1 MTPKQEAFVREYLI
15 DLNATQA
22 AIRAGYSEKTANEQG
37 SRLLADVSVRSA
49 IEAAKAARS
58 ERTEIS
64 ADWVLRTLAEEKT
77 ADLADLYDEHGT
89 MKPIKDWPLAF
100 RRGVVVGVETVE
112 EFVGVGEDRKPIQ
125 IRKIKMTD
133 RTKHIELIG
142 KHVRVQAFRDN
153 VGISD
158 PNGKP
163 LQTTLDVS
171 ALSGAALAELLAAR
185 DKAASAASATDGG

>member
-15 DLNATQA
+15 DLNAA
-22 AIRAGYSEKTANEQG
+22 AAARRAGYS
-37 SRLLADVSVRSA
+37 ADVANRIGAENLSKPDIAAA
-49 IEAAKAARS
+49 IAELKAARN
-58 ERTEIS
+58 ERTEIN

-89 MKPIKDWPLAF
+89 MKPIKEWPMAF
-100 RRGVVVGVETVE
+100 RRGVVTGVETVE

-142 KHVRVQAFRDN
+142 KHVNVQAFRDN

-163 LQTTLDVS
+163 LLPTVIRLVGPDDRS
-171 ALSGAALAELLAAR
+171 NAADTA
-185 DKAASAASATDGG
+185 

>member
-58 ERTEIS
+58 ERTEIN

-77 ADLADLYDEHGT
+77 ADLADLYDEHGA

-185 DKAASAASATDGG
+185 DKAASAASATD

>member
-1 MTPKQEAFVREYLI
+1 MNEPEKGRKMTPKQEAFIREYLI
-15 DLNATQA
+15 DLNAA
-22 AIRAGYSEKTANEQG
+22 AAARRAGYS
-37 SRLLADVSVRSA
+37 ADVANRIGAENLSKPDIAAA
-49 IEAAKAARS
+49 IEELKAARN
-58 ERTEIS
+58 ERTEIN

-142 KHVRVQAFRDN
+142 KHVSVQAFRDN

-158 PNGKP
+158 QNGKP
-163 LQTTLDVS
+163 LLPTVIRLVGPDDRS
-171 ALSGAALAELLAAR
+171 N
-185 DKAASAASATDGG
+185 ATDTA